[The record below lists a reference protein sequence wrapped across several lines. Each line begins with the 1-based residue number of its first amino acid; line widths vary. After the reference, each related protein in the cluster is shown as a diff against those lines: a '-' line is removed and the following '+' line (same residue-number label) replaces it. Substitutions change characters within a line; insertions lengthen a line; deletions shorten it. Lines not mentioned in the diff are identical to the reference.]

1 MRKTVWGGGNG
12 NGRTRNGSRKWEWTL
27 RGGENEKDNARRG
40 NGNGRTRNGS
50 LTLTTLI
57 ISRDLALLLLKNGF
71 D

>member
-12 NGRTRNGSRKWEWTL
+12 NGRKWTL
-27 RGGENEKDNARRG
+27 RGGENEKDSAKRG
-40 NGNGRTRNGS
+40 NENDRTRNVS

-71 D
+71 G